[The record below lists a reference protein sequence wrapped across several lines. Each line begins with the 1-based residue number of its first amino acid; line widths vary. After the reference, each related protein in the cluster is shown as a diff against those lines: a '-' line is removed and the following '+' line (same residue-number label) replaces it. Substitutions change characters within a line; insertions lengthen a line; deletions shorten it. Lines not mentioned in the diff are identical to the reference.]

1 MDPDHIARLVT
12 PNQGTAATSPRP
24 VYGILLAWGAVAL
37 AAGAAGAV
45 ARSPIPPP
53 ILLVALTVA
62 GLLAWN
68 GSARVRASVRA
79 VPPRALVA
87 LHLVRFV
94 GAWFIVLYRRG
105 ELPFAF
111 AVPGGWGD
119 IAVAA
124 MAAGLLFG
132 AFPART
138 RGRRAVLHA
147 WNALG
152 LLDIVFVVTTA
163 AGLFLAEAGPLAP
176 LTRLP
181 LSLLP
186 TYLVPLIVLAH
197 LRIFG
202 WLRET
207 SREATPRGS

>member
-1 MDPDHIARLVT
+1 MSDE
-12 PNQGTAATSPRP
+12 GATSPRP
-24 VYGILLAWGAVAL
+24 LYGILLAWGAVAL
-37 AAGAAGAV
+37 AAGATEAV
-45 ARSPIPPP
+45 ARSPVPVPMFVVV
-53 ILLVALTVA
+53 LAAA
-62 GLLAWN
+62 GLLAW
-68 GSARVRASVRA
+68 GFSARVRGWVRA

-94 GAWFIVLYRRG
+94 GAWFLVLYRRG
-105 ELPFAF
+105 ELPFEF

-119 IAVAA
+119 IVVAA
-124 MAAGLLFG
+124 GAAGLLFG
-132 AFPART
+132 AFPARAG
-138 RGRRAVLHA
+138 GRRAVLHA

-152 LLDIVFVVTTA
+152 LLDILFVVTTA
-163 AGLFLAEAGPLAP
+163 ARLFFAEAGQLAP

-186 TYLVPLIVLAH
+186 TFFVPLIILSH

-207 SREATPRGS
+207 SGKG

>member
-1 MDPDHIARLVT
+1 MLLVW
-12 PNQGTAATSPRP
+12 GALALVAGAGGALAGSPVP
-24 VYGILLAWGAVAL
+24 PPAILLG
-37 AAGAAGAV
+37 
-45 ARSPIPPP
+45 
-53 ILLVALTVA
+53 LTLG
-62 GLLAWN
+62 GLLAYSL
-68 GSARVRASVRA
+68 SARGRAWVRA

-119 IAVAA
+119 IAAA
-124 MAAGLLFG
+124 AAAAGLLLG

-138 RGRRAVLHA
+138 RGRRAALYA
-147 WNALG
+147 WNVLG
-152 LLDIVFVVTTA
+152 LLDILFVVTTA
-163 AGLFLAEAGPLAP
+163 ARFFFADASQLAP
-176 LTRLP
+176 LTHLP

-186 TYLVPLIVLAH
+186 TFFVPLIVLSH

-207 SREATPRGS
+207 SG

>member
-1 MDPDHIARLVT
+1 MSAR
-12 PNQGTAATSPRP
+12 AARSARP
-24 VYGILLAWGAVAL
+24 LYTILLACGAL
-37 AAGAAGAV
+37 ALVAGATGSV
-45 ARSPIPPP
+45 ARSPVPPP
-53 ILLVALTVA
+53 IVLVGLAA
-62 GLLAWN
+62 GGLIAW
-68 GSARVRASVRA
+68 GLSTKFRGWVRA
-79 VPPRALVA
+79 VPPRVLVA

-119 IAVAA
+119 ILAA
-124 MAAGLLFG
+124 AGAAGLLLG
-132 AFPART
+132 AFPARN
-138 RGRRAVLHA
+138 RARRAALFA
-147 WNALG
+147 WNAFG
-152 LLDIVFVVTTA
+152 LLDILFVVSSA
-163 AGLFLAEAGPLAP
+163 ARLFFAEAGQLAP

-186 TYLVPLIVLAH
+186 TFLVPLIVLSH

-207 SREATPRGS
+207 RRRT

>member
-1 MDPDHIARLVT
+1 M
-12 PNQGTAATSPRP
+12 
-24 VYGILLAWGAVAL
+24 WGALAL
-37 AAGAAGAV
+37 VAGATGAV
-45 ARSPIPPP
+45 SRSPVPVP
-53 ILLVALTVA
+53 IVVVALTAA
-62 GLLAWN
+62 GILAWR
-68 GSARVRASVRA
+68 GSTRVRSWVRA

-87 LHLVRFV
+87 VHLVRFV

-119 IAVAA
+119 IAAA
-124 MAAGLLFG
+124 AAAAGLLLG
-132 AFPART
+132 AFPAHS
-138 RGRRAVLHA
+138 RGRRAALYT

-152 LLDIVFVVTTA
+152 LLDILFVVATA
-163 AGLFLAEAGPLAP
+163 ARLFFADAGQLAV

-186 TYLVPLIVLAH
+186 TFFVPLIVLSH

-207 SREATPRGS
+207 RGGGGTTSRGPG

>member
-1 MDPDHIARLVT
+1 MSAR
-12 PNQGTAATSPRP
+12 AAQSARP
-24 VYGILLAWGAVAL
+24 LYALLLAWGGLAL
-37 AAGAAGAV
+37 VAGATGAV
-45 ARSPIPPP
+45 ARSSVPVPVV
-53 ILLVALTVA
+53 LVGLA
-62 GLLAWN
+62 GGGLIAW
-68 GSARVRASVRA
+68 SASAKFRAWVRA
-79 VPPRALVA
+79 VPPRILVA
-87 LHLVRFV
+87 LHLTRFV

-119 IAVAA
+119 ILAA
-124 MAAGLLFG
+124 AGAAGLLLG

-138 RGRRAVLHA
+138 RGRRAALFA
-147 WNALG
+147 WNAFG
-152 LLDIVFVVTTA
+152 LLDILFVVSSA
-163 AGLFLAEAGPLAP
+163 ARLFFAESGQLAP

-186 TYLVPLIVLAH
+186 TFVVPLIVLSH

-207 SREATPRGS
+207 REVT

>member
-1 MDPDHIARLVT
+1 MRGD
-12 PNQGTAATSPRP
+12 AATSPRP
-24 VYGILLAWGAVAL
+24 LYGILLAWG
-37 AAGAAGAV
+37 GAALSTGAV
-45 ARSPIPPP
+45 EALLRTLVPVPL
-53 ILLVALTVA
+53 ILASLVAA
-62 GLLAWN
+62 GLLAWRL
-68 GSARVRASVRA
+68 SAKVRGWVRA

-119 IAVAA
+119 IAAA
-124 MAAGLLFG
+124 AGAAGLLFG
-132 AFPART
+132 AFPVRT
-138 RGRRAVLHA
+138 RGRRAVLRA

-152 LLDIVFVVTTA
+152 LLDILFAVATA
-163 AGLFLAEAGPLAP
+163 ARIFLADPDALAP

-186 TYLVPLIVLAH
+186 TYFVPLIVLSH

-207 SREATPRGS
+207 RSEA

>member
-1 MDPDHIARLVT
+1 MSAR
-12 PNQGTAATSPRP
+12 AARSARP
-24 VYGILLAWGAVAL
+24 LYAILLAWGALAL
-37 AAGAAGAV
+37 VAGATGSV
-45 ARSPIPPP
+45 ARSPGPPP
-53 ILLVALTVA
+53 IVLVGLAA
-62 GLLAWN
+62 GGLIAW
-68 GSARVRASVRA
+68 GLSTKFRGWVRA
-79 VPPRALVA
+79 VPPRVLVA

-119 IAVAA
+119 ILAA
-124 MAAGLLFG
+124 AGAAGLLLG

-138 RGRRAVLHA
+138 RARRAALFA
-147 WNALG
+147 WNAFG
-152 LLDIVFVVTTA
+152 LLDILFVVSSA
-163 AGLFLAEAGPLAP
+163 ARLFFAEAGQLAP

-186 TYLVPLIVLAH
+186 TFLVPLIVLSH

-207 SREATPRGS
+207 RRRT

>member
-1 MDPDHIARLVT
+1 MRDRRGYRGEHVEVSGSGRPLY
-12 PNQGTAATSPRP
+12 AA
-24 VYGILLAWGAVAL
+24 LLSWCAL
-37 AAGAAGAV
+37 ALVAGATGAV
-45 ARSPIPPP
+45 ARSPVPPP
-53 ILLVALTVA
+53 ILVGGLTVA
-62 GLLAWN
+62 GLLAW
-68 GSARVRASVRA
+68 RASAKIRAWVRA

-94 GAWFIVLYRRG
+94 GVWFLVLYRRG

-119 IAVAA
+119 IITAA
-124 MAAGLLFG
+124 AAAGLLLG
-132 AFPART
+132 AFPAHT
-138 RGRRAVLHA
+138 PGRRAALYA

-152 LLDIVFVVTTA
+152 LLDILFVVTTA
-163 AGLFLAEAGPLAP
+163 GRLFFADADQLAP

-186 TYLVPLIVLAH
+186 TFFVPLIVLSH

-207 SREATPRGS
+207 SRES

>member
-1 MDPDHIARLVT
+1 MRGD
-12 PNQGTAATSPRP
+12 AATSPRP
-24 VYGILLAWGAVAL
+24 LYGILLAWGGAAL
-37 AAGAAGAV
+37 ATGAV
-45 ARSPIPPP
+45 EALLRTLVPVPL
-53 ILLVALTVA
+53 ILASLVAA
-62 GLLAWN
+62 GLLAWRL
-68 GSARVRASVRA
+68 SAKVRGWVRA

-119 IAVAA
+119 IAAA
-124 MAAGLLFG
+124 AGAAGLLFG
-132 AFPART
+132 AFPVRT
-138 RGRRAVLHA
+138 RGRRAVLRA

-152 LLDIVFVVTTA
+152 LLDILFAVATA
-163 AGLFLAEAGPLAP
+163 ARIFLADPDALAP

-186 TYLVPLIVLAH
+186 TYFVPLIVLSH

-207 SREATPRGS
+207 RSEA

>member
-1 MDPDHIARLVT
+1 MDT
-12 PNQGTAATSPRP
+12 PLSPRP
-24 VYGILLAWGAVAL
+24 LYATLLVWGGIAL
-37 AAGAAGAV
+37 VAGATGAV
-45 ARSPIPPP
+45 ARSPVPPP
-53 ILLVALTVA
+53 AILLGLTL
-62 GLLAWN
+62 GCLLAYAVSSRIKTW
-68 GSARVRASVRA
+68 VRA
-79 VPPRALVA
+79 VPLAALVGV
-87 LHLVRFV
+87 HLVRFV

-119 IAVAA
+119 VVAAATAVAI
-124 MAAGLLFG
+124 LLG
-132 AFPART
+132 ALPART
-138 RGRRAVLHA
+138 RARRMALGA

-152 LLDIVFVVTTA
+152 LFDILFVVTTA
-163 AGLFLAEAGPLAP
+163 GRLYFAEAGQLAP

-186 TYLVPLIVLAH
+186 TFFVPLIVLSH

-207 SREATPRGS
+207 SGEE